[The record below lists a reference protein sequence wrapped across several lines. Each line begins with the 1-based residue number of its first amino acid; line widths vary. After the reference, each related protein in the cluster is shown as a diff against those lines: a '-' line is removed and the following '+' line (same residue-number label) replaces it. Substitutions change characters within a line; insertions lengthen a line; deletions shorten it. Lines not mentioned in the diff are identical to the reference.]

1 MTRTVTVD
9 QRPVGH
15 AVSAVLARYDELAH
29 LVAESVEPDHDRWRP
44 ATPHELHAATRAV
57 HGEARQL
64 DARRFD
70 AWLEWLT
77 EDAVLWIP
85 LAETPH
91 PATDQSL
98 FLDDRRRLGDR
109 VRWRGER
116 SAWGQHPPSATVR
129 TVGTIEAW
137 TGRPVD
143 VRRVLVRSA
152 FVIVEQ
158 RLGGSRSSP
167 ATRSTSSSATSCADA
182 ARSSSSPSCRSGCA
196 TRASCCDRAPASS
209 ISTSTG

>member
-70 AWLEWLT
+70 AWLEGWT
-77 EDAVLWIP
+77 DDAVLWIP

-116 SAWGQHPPSATVR
+116 SAWAQHPPSATVR
-129 TVGTIEAW
+129 TVGTIDAW
-137 TGRPVD
+137 TPVGPSTT
-143 VRRVLVRSA
+143 RRVLVRSA
-152 FVIVEQ
+152 LVIVEQ
-158 RLGGSRSSP
+158 RVGAVEVLAGHQVHELVGDELRRRSKVLLLPQLSIGV
-167 ATRSTSSSATSCADA
+167 SN
-182 ARSSSSPSCRSGCA
+182 PSFLL
-196 TRASCCDRAPASS
+196 
-209 ISTSTG
+209 